1 MTRRLLIAGH
11 LQQELRVAIV
21 QDSTLEEYQFE
32 VAEGGL
38 TRGNIYRGT
47 IASIEPS
54 LNAAFIDYG
63 AARHGFLACR
73 DVVKE
78 ARYREPPKGQQ
89 PRIAEILER
98 GKPIVVQVTRDP
110 EGRKGAV
117 LTTNLSLP
125 GRYLVLMPFD
135 DSRGVSRKVENEEE
149 RKALKALAADLD
161 LPPGCGVVVRTNARE
176 QNRRELNKDLQGLLR
191 VWQRIQE
198 EAMAGSG
205 IRVLYSDEDLLLRVF
220 RDYLD
225 AKVDEILVDDDE
237 IAHKAQG
244 YLDSFMPKGK
254 VAVKRYQERLPMFT
268 RSGLEEQIERIYQR
282 RVPLPSGGSVVIEQ
296 TEALTA
302 IDVNSGSATQSGS
315 QEETALRINLEA
327 AAEVMR
333 QLRLRDIGGLIVIDF
348 IDMARPPYRKQVEK
362 AVRDA
367 LKTDKARTRVA
378 RISANGLLE
387 INRQRLRQPLAERQ
401 FMECP
406 TCQGRGRIPNLDTAC
421 VQLLRRLE
429 ARAATGTM
437 KSVVVRLHPQMAD
450 TFQNSRRRELAALE
464 EEFGIRIDVKASP
477 VLERL
482 DEDVQW
488 TSLSKDERAER
499 REEAAVEAGAMTQ
512 PVALAAPGPAAK
524 PRPARS
530 AAAASKS
537 APARAAS
544 RRTPAAAATAG
555 EDGGEEGAPDG
566 GAGDAAEEGAPDGGA
581 GTGTGAS
588 RSRRRRGGRS
598 RRGRGGRKQAAAPT
612 PSES

>member
-1 MTRRLLIAGH
+1 MTRRLLIGGH

-21 QDSTLEEYQFE
+21 QDSSLEEYQFE
-32 VAEGGL
+32 VAEAGL
-38 TRGNIYRGT
+38 SRGNIYRGT

-73 DVVKE
+73 DVVEE
-78 ARYREPPKGQQ
+78 ARYREPRKGQQ
-89 PRIAEILER
+89 ARIADVLER

-135 DSRGVSRKVENEEE
+135 SSRGVSRKVEDEDE
-149 RKALKALAADLD
+149 RKELKAVAAALD
-161 LPPGCGVVVRTNARE
+161 LPTGCGVVVRTNARD
-176 QNRRELNKDLQGLLR
+176 QNRRELNKDLQALLR
-191 VWQRIQE
+191 VWERIQD

-205 IRVLYSDEDLLLRVF
+205 IRVLYSDEDLILKVF

-225 AKVDEILVDDDE
+225 SAVDEIVVDDDE
-237 IAHKAQG
+237 IASKAQR
-244 YLDSFMPKGK
+244 YLDSFLAKGK
-254 VAVKRYQERLPMFT
+254 VTVKRYEERVPMFT
-268 RSGLEEQIERIYQR
+268 RFGLEEQIERIYQR

-333 QLRLRDIGGLIVIDF
+333 QLRLRDIGGLIVVDF
-348 IDMARPPYRKQVEK
+348 IDMARPAYRKQVEK

-387 INRQRLRQPLAERQ
+387 VNRQRLRQPLAERH
-401 FMECP
+401 FVECP
-406 TCQGRGRIPNLDTAC
+406 TCQGRGRIPNLDTAA
-421 VQLLRRLE
+421 VQLLRRIE
-429 ARAATGTM
+429 ARAATGNM

-488 TSLSKDERAER
+488 TSLSKEERAELGRAGGDGRRR
-499 REEAAVEAGAMTQ
+499 REEAAVEA
-512 PVALAAPGPAAK
+512 AAITEPSLQTLPAEADEGD
-524 PRPARS
+524 
-530 AAAASKS
+530 
-537 APARAAS
+537 
-544 RRTPAAAATAG
+544 AG
-555 EDGGEEGAPDG
+555 EADEADDAGARDQDAGGSGRG
-566 GAGDAAEEGAPDGGA
+566 RG
-581 GTGTGAS
+581 
-588 RSRRRRGGRS
+588 RRRRGGRS
-598 RRGRGGRKQAAAPT
+598 RRGGRGRRKKAAAGVA
-612 PSES
+612 PSDT